1 MKMMLKE
8 PLQSSHLNLYNTFYN
23 MFQSSFTL
31 IIIHSTKIIANK
43 KIFKKKTQNKHRKC
57 IIENIE
63 VCLSK
68 WPVTN
73 SVKWHQVQVEC

>member
-1 MKMMLKE
+1 MMLKE

-43 KIFKKKTQNKHRKC
+43 KIFKKKHR
-57 IIENIE
+57 INTESALLRILRYAYLNG
-63 VCLSK
+63 
-68 WPVTN
+68 
-73 SVKWHQVQVEC
+73 Q